1 MEDRFFR
8 KYRFKVYLNASHSI
22 SIKGLQGNVHPHT
35 WEFGL
40 DILIV
45 RKEFMEFNFFE
56 NAINGFFNKY
66 QNITLNYVEPFNL
79 IIPTLENIT
88 EYFGEQLRTVIHD
101 TGGELLQLEG
111 SETPTRSYVI
121 DYSNDSDYI
130 SHISR
135 QSAQSMDQMI
145 DRMLD
150 EMNTDDR

>member
-1 MEDRFFR
+1 MHFLFN
-8 KYRFKVYLNASHSI
+8 YWKVKSLSI
-22 SIKGLQGNVHPHT
+22 LSRCN
-35 WEFGL
+35 FG
-40 DILIV
+40 
-45 RKEFMEFNFFE
+45 
-56 NAINGFFNKY
+56 
-66 QNITLNYVEPFNL
+66 
-79 IIPTLENIT
+79 LENIT

-101 TGGELLQLEG
+101 TGGELLLLEG